1 MFLSFV
7 GLVISI
13 SALVYLCKIR
23 SDTFV
28 DSFQQPF
35 EDGKKEKLFYS
46 NDSLINSVVCLK
58 CELYQNTIMN
68 PKVTKLGDFFELNI
82 EKIHSRANILL
93 LLFIL
98 MIVFLFL
105 AFFSLFLYSK
115 TRSLWFICLSCL
127 VTLGNLFLMVCNFIF
142 SILLLLAYYNGD
154 THRFVE
160 FLSCKNVNREEFSNY
175 LFAEK
180 LKKDFTIFVILN
192 IINLT
197 MNSRMNTPSK
207 TNNQQEQQEQ
217 NNNQGIE
224 LEETK

>member
-1 MFLSFV
+1 MFLSFI
-7 GLVISI
+7 GLIISI

-23 SDTFV
+23 SDTSIDV
-28 DSFQQPF
+28 FQQPF
-35 EDGKKEKLFYS
+35 EEGKKEKLFYP
-46 NDSLINSVVCLK
+46 NDSSVYSDLCLK
-58 CELYQNTIMN
+58 CELYQNSIMN

-105 AFFSLFLYSK
+105 TFFSLFLYSK
-115 TRSLWFICLSCL
+115 TKSLWFICLSCI
-127 VTLGNLFLMVCNFIF
+127 VTLGNIFLVVFNFIF
-142 SILLLLAYYNGD
+142 TILLLVAYYNGD
-154 THRFVE
+154 TYRFVE
-160 FLSCKNVNREEFSNY
+160 FLSCKNVNREEFGNY

-192 IINLT
+192 IINLI
-197 MNSRMNTPSK
+197 MNSRVNSSTK
-207 TNNQQEQQEQ
+207 TNNQKEQ

>member
-1 MFLSFV
+1 
-7 GLVISI
+7 
-13 SALVYLCKIR
+13 
-23 SDTFV
+23 
-28 DSFQQPF
+28 
-35 EDGKKEKLFYS
+35 
-46 NDSLINSVVCLK
+46 
-58 CELYQNTIMN
+58 MN

-105 AFFSLFLYSK
+105 TFFSLFLYSK
-115 TRSLWFICLSCL
+115 TKSLWFICLSCI
-127 VTLGNLFLMVCNFIF
+127 VTLGNIFLVVFNFIF
-142 SILLLLAYYNGD
+142 TILLLVAYYNGD
-154 THRFVE
+154 TYRFVE
-160 FLSCKNVNREEFSNY
+160 FLSCKNVNREEFGNY

-192 IINLT
+192 IINLI
-197 MNSRMNTPSK
+197 MNSRVNSSTK
-207 TNNQQEQQEQ
+207 TNNQKEQ

>member
-1 MFLSFV
+1 
-7 GLVISI
+7 
-13 SALVYLCKIR
+13 
-23 SDTFV
+23 
-28 DSFQQPF
+28 
-35 EDGKKEKLFYS
+35 
-46 NDSLINSVVCLK
+46 
-58 CELYQNTIMN
+58 MN

-105 AFFSLFLYSK
+105 TFFSLFLYSK